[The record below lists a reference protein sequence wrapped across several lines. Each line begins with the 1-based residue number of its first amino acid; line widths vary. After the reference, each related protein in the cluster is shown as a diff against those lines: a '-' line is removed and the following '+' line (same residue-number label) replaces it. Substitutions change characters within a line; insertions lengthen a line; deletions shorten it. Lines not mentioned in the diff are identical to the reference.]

1 MQSVAQR
8 TAEPRFVSPSNK
20 PRGNTPPRLDQRWR
34 PYTGFK
40 DLQLAHVVTT
50 SDRLLV
56 RRLPSAQK
64 RSNWLAGWTDGC
76 WRSAMTRGISE

>member
-40 DLQLAHVVTT
+40 DLQLARVVTT
-50 SDRLLV
+50 SDRLV
-56 RRLPSAQK
+56 RLPSAQK
-64 RSNWLAGWTDGC
+64 RSNWLAGWADGC